1 MRVKGDP
8 IIFVSLLAAVASL
21 YILIIDGEYA
31 YDFSSARR
39 SETRKTKKNCFP
51 SNGKSCF
58 LPTTY

>member
-21 YILIIDGEYA
+21 YILFIDDEFA

-39 SETRKTKKNCFP
+39 SENKKIQKKIILF
-51 SNGKSCF
+51 SIQR
-58 LPTTY
+58 